1 MDLAK
6 EHRILEENLR
16 KALEEA
22 SQKTKNTLSLE
33 EKSSREQKMAIWVA
47 MESVEYSSF
56 MFAIT
61 YDFEDVDPPTP
72 PTKSLTL
79 TSLMS
84 KSAKAVDEV
93 RLSQAT
99 EKLVD
104 YTRLRDAVH
113 YLRTAYLDITKRPRR
128 TRQNLTRSKSGRKPS
143 QGSPRVSVSHMSRR
157 RSRSSPIPQR
167 THTSNTS

>member
-1 MDLAK
+1 MDLAE

-22 SQKTKNTLSLE
+22 SQKTKIASSLE
-33 EKSSREQKMAIWVA
+33 EKSSREQEMVIWMA

-61 YDFEDVDPPTP
+61 HDFEDVDPPTP
-72 PTKSLTL
+72 QTKAMDLPT
-79 TSLMS
+79 LMS
-84 KSAKAVDEV
+84 KAAKAVEQV

-99 EKLVD
+99 EKLAD
-104 YTRLRDAVH
+104 YTTLRDAVH

-128 TRQNLTRSKSGRKPS
+128 KRQNLTRSKSRRNPP
-143 QGSPRVSVSHMSRR
+143 QGAPRVSVSNMSRR

>member
-1 MDLAK
+1 MDLAE
-6 EHRILEENLR
+6 EHRILEENLS

-33 EKSSREQKMAIWVA
+33 EKTSREQKMAIWVA

-61 YDFEDVDPPTP
+61 HDFEDVDPPTP
-72 PTKSLTL
+72 PTKGVNLS
-79 TSLMS
+79 SLMS
-84 KSAKAVDEV
+84 KSANAVEQV

-99 EKLVD
+99 EKLAD
-104 YTRLRDAVH
+104 YTRLREAVH

-128 TRQNLTRSKSGRKPS
+128 TRQNLTRSKSGRNPS
-143 QGSPRVSVSHMSRR
+143 QGAPRVSVSHMSRR
-157 RSRSSPIPQR
+157 RSRSSPVSQR

>member
-61 YDFEDVDPPTP
+61 HDFEDVDPPTP
-72 PTKSLTL
+72 QTKGVNLP
-79 TSLMS
+79 SLMS
-84 KSAKAVDEV
+84 ESAKAVEEV

-99 EKLVD
+99 EKLAD

-113 YLRTAYLDITKRPRR
+113 YLRTAYLDVTKRPRR

-143 QGSPRVSVSHMSRR
+143 QGAPRVSVSHMSRR

>member
-1 MDLAK
+1 MDLAE

-22 SQKTKNTLSLE
+22 SQKTKDTLSLE
-33 EKSSREQKMAIWVA
+33 EKSAREQEILIWVA

-56 MFAIT
+56 VFAIT

-72 PTKSLTL
+72 PTKGLTP
-79 TSLMS
+79 TSLMR
-84 KSAKAVDEV
+84 KSAKAIEEV

-113 YLRTAYLDITKRPRR
+113 YLRTAYLDITRRPKRI
-128 TRQNLTRSKSGRKPS
+128 RQNLTRSKSGRNPS
-143 QGSPRVSVSHMSRR
+143 QGTPRVSVSHVSRR

>member
-1 MDLAK
+1 MDLAE

-22 SQKTKNTLSLE
+22 SQKTKNTLGLE
-33 EKSSREQKMAIWVA
+33 EKSPREQKMAIWVA

-61 YDFEDVDPPTP
+61 HDFEDEDPPTP
-72 PTKSLTL
+72 PTRGMNLP
-79 TSLMS
+79 SLMS
-84 KSAKAVDEV
+84 KSANAVEQV
-93 RLSQAT
+93 SLSQAT
-99 EKLVD
+99 EKLAD

-128 TRQNLTRSKSGRKPS
+128 TRQNLTRSKSGRNPS
-143 QGSPRVSVSHMSRR
+143 QGAPRVSVSHMSRR

>member
-1 MDLAK
+1 MDLAE
-6 EHRILEENLR
+6 EHRILEENLW

-22 SQKTKNTLSLE
+22 SQKTKNTLSMGE
-33 EKSSREQKMAIWVA
+33 NSSREQVMAIWLA

-61 YDFEDVDPPTP
+61 YDFEDVDPATP
-72 PTKSLTL
+72 PTKGMDLG
-79 TSLMS
+79 SLMS
-84 KSAKAVDEV
+84 KSAEAVEQV
-93 RLSQAT
+93 RLSQAA
-99 EKLVD
+99 EKLAN

-113 YLRTAYLDITKRPRR
+113 YLRTAYLDITKRPGR

-143 QGSPRVSVSHMSRR
+143 QGTPRVSVSNMSRR

-167 THTSNTS
+167 THASNTS

>member
-1 MDLAK
+1 MDLSE

-33 EKSSREQKMAIWVA
+33 EKSAREQEIAIWVA

-61 YDFEDVDPPTP
+61 YDFED
-72 PTKSLTL
+72 
-79 TSLMS
+79 
-84 KSAKAVDEV
+84 VDEV

-113 YLRTAYLDITKRPRR
+113 YLRTAYLDITKRPKR
-128 TRQNLTRSKSGRKPS
+128 TRQNLTRPKSGRNSS
-143 QGSPRVSVSHMSRR
+143 QGTPRVSVSHMSRR
-157 RSRSSPIPQR
+157 RSRSGPIPQR
-167 THTSNTS
+167 THSGDIA

>member
-1 MDLAK
+1 MDLVE
-6 EHRILEENLR
+6 EHKILEGNLR

-22 SQKTKNTLSLE
+22 SQKTHNTLSLKG
-33 EKSSREQKMAIWVA
+33 KSPRDQEMAIWLA

-56 MFAIT
+56 LFAIT

-72 PTKSLTL
+72 PTKGMDLP
-79 TSLMS
+79 SLMS
-84 KSAKAVDEV
+84 GSAKAVEQV
-93 RLSQAT
+93 RSSQGEERFA
-99 EKLVD
+99 D

-113 YLRTAYLDITKRPRR
+113 YLRTAYLDFTKRPMR

-143 QGSPRVSVSHMSRR
+143 QGAPRVSVSNLSRR
-157 RSRSSPIPQR
+157 RSRSSPVPQR

>member
-1 MDLAK
+1 MDLSE

-16 KALEEA
+16 KALDET

-33 EKSSREQKMAIWVA
+33 EKSAREQETAIWVA

-72 PTKSLTL
+72 PTKGLTL

-84 KSAKAVDEV
+84 KSAKAVEEV

-128 TRQNLTRSKSGRKPS
+128 TRQNLTRSKSGRNPS
-143 QGSPRVSVSHMSRR
+143 QGTPRVSVSHMSRR
-157 RSRSSPIPQR
+157 RSRSGPIPQR
-167 THTSNTS
+167 THSGDIA

>member
-1 MDLAK
+1 MDLSE

-33 EKSSREQKMAIWVA
+33 EKSSREQEVAIWVA

-72 PTKSLTL
+72 PTKGVNLP
-79 TSLMS
+79 SLMS
-84 KSAKAVDEV
+84 KSAKAVEQV
-93 RLSQAT
+93 RLSQST
-99 EKLVD
+99 EKLAD

-128 TRQNLTRSKSGRKPS
+128 ARQNLTRSKSGRSPS
-143 QGSPRVSVSHMSRR
+143 QGAPRVSVSHMSRR
-157 RSRSSPIPQR
+157 RSRSGPIPQR
-167 THTSNTS
+167 THSSDIA